1 MILLIDVISPC
12 GIFMNSSTGHHT
24 FCLMRGLLAQ
34 LNVGTRAGQV
44 SRQGKLAS
52 LVRHVGVFARYS
64 TILYCRTHAGVLVK
78 NVGVSCHKLA
88 CQVRFSA
95 GQVSRCGYTYIYTVY
110 CIVYSYIFIKLL

>member
-34 LNVGTRAGQV
+34 LIVGTRAGQV

-52 LVRHVGVFARYS
+52 LVKNVGIFARYS
-64 TILYCRTHAGVLVK
+64 TTVLQDACRCAREKCRCIL
-78 NVGVSCHKLA
+78 S
-88 CQVRFSA
+88 
-95 GQVSRCGYTYIYTVY
+95 
-110 CIVYSYIFIKLL
+110 